1 MYAYDELDR
10 TLINERVVR
19 IPRSGEA
26 PALRRTHRGRIQDAA
41 AAERRLSATARLHVP
56 RRHPLRHA
64 VVEAVAARWRMSRAA
79 TTAATAI
86 SPPGRTSSTTGS
98 SSPNCRMRWPILPKS
113 ASTPCRPPAT
123 TCATSPRTSGPA
135 SRRARSRIPAS
146 GRKSCGSTPRCIRNS
161 RSCRASSR
169 SRSPRPSTT
178 APRSRST
185 TSACACTGTR
195 DGETGFE
202 VLVGGGLGRTPFI
215 AKTIKP
221 FVHGRDILSYVEA
234 ILRVYNQYGRRD
246 NIYKARIK
254 ILVHEL
260 GIEKFAARSRGGM
273 EADGR
278 QRADARSFRRSR
290 KCARASPIRPMRS
303 CRTCRTS

>member
-1 MYAYDELDR
+1 M
-10 TLINERVVR
+10 
-19 IPRSGEA
+19 
-26 PALRRTHRGRIQDAA
+26 
-41 AAERRLSATARLHVP
+41 
-56 RRHPLRHA
+56 
-64 VVEAVAARWRMSRAA
+64 
-79 TTAATAI
+79 TAATAI
-86 SPPGRTSSTTGS
+86 SPRGRTSSSTGS
-98 SSPNCRMRWPILPKS
+98 SSPNCRTRWPISPKS
-113 ASTPCRPPAT
+113 AFTPCRPPAIT
-123 TCATSPRTSGPA
+123 SATSPPTSGPA
-135 SRRARSRIPAS
+135 SRRAKSRIPAS
-146 GRKSCGSTPRCIRNS
+146 GRNCCASTPRCIRNS

-169 SRSPRPSTT
+169 FAIT
-178 APRSRST
+178 ASEHDRAAIKIHDIGLRLHKN
-185 TSACACTGTR
+185 A

-260 GIEKFAARSRGGM
+260 GIEKFAQGGRGGM
-273 EADGR
+273 AADAR
-278 QRADARSFRRSR
+278 QRADAGSTPSSR
-290 KCARASPIRPMRS
+290 KSARASPIRPTKS